1 MCWCAQ
7 LMIQC
12 ETRLESVLWRFQIK
26 STLHNSLST
35 MEFFFKLLDGWRRDS
50 NVFSREPSLP
60 PPLGA
65 SSSFKVGFPRSG
77 EMSSHQELGEAVFLE
92 WDLSALGGCDGVRD
106 GSQGQSTTLLQ
117 GKKPVVSRLWEMSW
131 ECTQPNPPFYL
142 VSLYNS
148 LKSGTHLKLW
158 FHLLMF

>member
-35 MEFFFKLLDGWRRDS
+35 MEFFFQT
-50 NVFSREPSLP
+50 SRWLAKRSKCILQKTISATTT
-60 PPLGA
+60 GA
-65 SSSFKVGFPRSG
+65 SSSFKVGFPKSG

-148 LKSGTHLKLW
+148 LEYGTHLKFW